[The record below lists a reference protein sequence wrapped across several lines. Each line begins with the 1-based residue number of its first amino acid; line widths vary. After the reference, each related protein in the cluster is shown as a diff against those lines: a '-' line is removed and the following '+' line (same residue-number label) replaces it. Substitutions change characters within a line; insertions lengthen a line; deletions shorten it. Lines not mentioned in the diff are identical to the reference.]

1 MAIKV
6 RIIREAKKEANEE
19 MKCWKGYAPGAQSGK
34 KTKISSKTG
43 KRVNN
48 CEKIEEEEKSIEEII
63 DEIVEEIIQEIDK
76 DRMKCNKP
84 RYLKKGESGYG
95 KKQKVVKACKKG
107 KEKLVKFGDAKM
119 RNNSDKPKNKA
130 DFRKRHNCSD
140 KKDNMKAGYWACKDW

>member
-6 RIIREAKKEANEE
+6 RIIREAKKKGVDGKECWDGYKYAGSEDTDGDGKDDKDKCVP
-19 MKCWKGYAPGAQSGK
+19 MKK
-34 KTKISSKTG
+34 
-43 KRVNN
+43 
-48 CEKIEEEEKSIEEII
+48 EEKSIEEII
-63 DEIVEEIIQEIDK
+63 DKIIEEVIQEIDK

-84 RYLKKGESGYG
+84 RYLKKDEAGYG

-119 RNNSDKPKNKA
+119 RNNSDKPKNKT

-140 KKDNMKAGYWACKDW
+140 KEDNMKAGYWACKDW